1 MEVKKPKVSDQEKK
15 WVRMLADGK
24 TTSEVAGSVG
34 LPAGTFAYKLNLLR
48 ARLGCDNMASL
59 VAFFYKNKL
68 IE

>member
-1 MEVKKPKVSDQEKK
+1 
-15 WVRMLADGK
+15 MLADGK
-24 TTSEVAGSVG
+24 TTSEVAGLVG

-48 ARLGCDNMASL
+48 ARLGCENMASL